1 MADLNEAY
9 LILPVDWYK
18 LYDANGKT
26 WTTLVIRVIL
36 EDSKRVYID
45 VSLDVQK
52 NQKKL
57 ERIQA
62 HLDSKSYTYT
72 PFLGLRC
79 IIANKKSQDGT
90 TRTAVKTSINNVDI
104 IETEPQSFVDKQNIV
119 ILSGK
124 VHQVKNDLM
133 ILSCSYRDVKNNKY
147 LNRYITIGSKGIAE
161 KIMVN
166 DRVYCLGRI
175 STATN
180 NGKDTLFVR
189 VNPEHIRR
197 IL

>member
-1 MADLNEAY
+1 MVDLNEAY
-9 LILPVDWYK
+9 LVLPVDWYR

-26 WTTLVIRVIL
+26 WTTLSIRVIL
-36 EDSKRVYID
+36 EDLKRVYID
-45 VSLDVQK
+45 VTVDLAK

-62 HLDSKSYTYT
+62 HLDKKTHEFT

-90 TRTAVKTSINNVDI
+90 TRTSVKTSINNIDI
-104 IETEPQSFVDKQNIV
+104 IETEPKSFVDKQNIV

-133 ILSCSYRDVKNNKY
+133 ILTSSYRDIKNNKY
-147 LNRYITIGSKGIAE
+147 LNRYITIGSKGVADQISQ
-161 KIMVN
+161 N
-166 DRVYCLGRI
+166 DRIYCLGRV

-180 NGKDTLFVR
+180 NGKDTLFIR
-189 VNPEHIRR
+189 VNPEHLRR
-197 IL
+197 VI